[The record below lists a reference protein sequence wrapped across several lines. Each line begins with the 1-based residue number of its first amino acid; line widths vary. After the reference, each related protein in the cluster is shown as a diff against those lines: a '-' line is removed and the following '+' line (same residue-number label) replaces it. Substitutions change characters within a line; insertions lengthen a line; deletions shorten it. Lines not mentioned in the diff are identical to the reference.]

1 MCVFPCLPKQICCVF
16 LVVFSDLNLSD
27 AQHEVYTSNKGHMF
41 ENYAFNNEQINYFDS
56 GIQIPLLAEDY
67 LQVDNI
73 QIVSQTVFKVMQQQP
88 QASY

>member
-1 MCVFPCLPKQICCVF
+1 MCALFLHPETVMLCVCP
-16 LVVFSDLNLSD
+16 SNRH
-27 AQHEVYTSNKGHMF
+27 HEVYTSNKGHMF
-41 ENYAFNNEQINYFDS
+41 ENYAFNNEQINHCDS

>member
-1 MCVFPCLPKQICCVF
+1 
-16 LVVFSDLNLSD
+16 
-27 AQHEVYTSNKGHMF
+27 MF
-41 ENYAFNNEQINYFDS
+41 ENYVFNNEQINYFDS

-73 QIVSQTVFKVMQQQP
+73 EIVSQTVFKVMQQQP